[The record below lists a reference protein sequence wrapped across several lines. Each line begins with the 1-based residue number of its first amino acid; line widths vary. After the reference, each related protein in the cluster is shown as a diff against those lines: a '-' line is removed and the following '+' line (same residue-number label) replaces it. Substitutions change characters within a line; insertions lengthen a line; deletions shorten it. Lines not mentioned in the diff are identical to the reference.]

1 MKILAKYISILD
13 IKDDWHFLDYE
24 DMQFYACSRYRYEDN
39 FRYFEYRC
47 DILCKDGEECNM
59 KIFNFN

>member
-47 DILCKDGEECNM
+47 DIFM
-59 KIFNFN
+59 